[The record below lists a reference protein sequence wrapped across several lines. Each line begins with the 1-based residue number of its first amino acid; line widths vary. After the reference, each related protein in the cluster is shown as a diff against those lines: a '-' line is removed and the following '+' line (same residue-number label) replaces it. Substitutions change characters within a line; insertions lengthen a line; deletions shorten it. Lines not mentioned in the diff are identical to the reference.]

1 MVLVIGSRCKNKNDV
16 ELFDP
21 NDNSKFKCW
30 PVPTCQEGQQPSVE
44 PGSAHPKTTTISC
57 IPCDHG
63 WFSNHDTNYRCQK
76 CTSCG
81 NRGVLVNC
89 SIYGDAVCSK
99 SCKSK
104 THYFNESDG
113 QCYACTE
120 CCGKDES
127 NIERQCLSSGNLRVG
142 SVIGQQGE
150 LHCKVQSSQKCDEL
164 SKNVTTYTNGSS
176 VVNGT
181 SSVLENCNCTRPENN
196 VSSTYINHN
205 YRPIDCSWNSSS
217 SLRTQDIILICALT
231 TVAIASAIFLYLYIR
246 ERRMRLSRTCYPSSS
261 ESCPFMNLC
270 CSGLAGM

>member
-1 MVLVIGSRCKNKNDV
+1 MVIGSRCKNKSDV

-44 PGSAHPKTTTISC
+44 PGSVHPKTTTVSC
-57 IPCDHG
+57 IPCDYG
-63 WFSNHDTNYRCQK
+63 WFSNHDTKYRCQK

-81 NRGVLVNC
+81 NKGVLVNC

-99 SCKSK
+99 SCKSR

-113 QCYACTE
+113 QCYACAE

-127 NIERQCLSSGNLRVG
+127 NIEQQCLLSSGNLRVG

-181 SSVLENCNCTRPENN
+181 SSVLENCTCNCTRPENN
-196 VSSTYINHN
+196 GSSTYINDN
-205 YRPIDCSWNSSS
+205 KNSQPSGSSWDSS
-217 SLRTQDIILICALT
+217 DIMLLCALIV
-231 TVAIASAIFLYLYIR
+231 VALISVFFLCLYIR
-246 ERRMRLSRTCYPSSS
+246 ERKMRLSRSGCPPSS
-261 ESCPFMNLC
+261 ESCPFMNPCYL
-270 CSGLAGM
+270 GLAGM